1 LVAGRRPGDLAA
13 RVEAAQQVGA
23 ARAGEIPDPASVGAV
38 RVAGGPD
45 PEEVGSLPPEEA
57 GRARGRLALAG
68 ASDPHRAAARR
79 S

>member
-1 LVAGRRPGDLAA
+1 MAGRRLAE
-13 RVEAAQQVGA
+13 VAAQVGVAHRAAGGLRAGEIRASVGA
-23 ARAGEIPDPASVGAV
+23 ARA
-38 RVAGGPD
+38 AGGPD

-57 GRARGRLALAG
+57 GRAPGHLALAG